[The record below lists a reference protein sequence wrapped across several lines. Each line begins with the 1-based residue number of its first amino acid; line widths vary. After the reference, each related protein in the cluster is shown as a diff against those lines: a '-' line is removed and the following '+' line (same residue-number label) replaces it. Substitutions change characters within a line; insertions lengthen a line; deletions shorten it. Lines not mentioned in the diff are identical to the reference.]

1 MSWHAIVVGVDSSSE
16 SATAAALAEWLARRA
31 ATECRVVHA
40 VRDEWAPLAAVTGAG
55 AGNLAEM
62 QRLQE
67 AVARQRVQEA
77 LRERVSP
84 RLLESLELRIGPAP
98 VVLQQAA
105 AEYQAGLIVVG
116 GKHHTAL
123 ERWLGGST
131 SLNVVRAADRPVLVA
146 TRSGDIRRILVA
158 ADLSAAARPTLALAQ
173 RFARLVGAKL
183 RVLSV
188 FEPLPQLGGGVPP
201 VESTGYY
208 ALSQEMLDHE
218 IWPLIRS
225 ANVEKV
231 VRHGMVVETLPR
243 EAADWGADLLV
254 LGSHGKGWA
263 QRILLG
269 SVTERL
275 INQLPLSLL
284 IAPVEARVLAA
295 RRQATAAAVV

>member
-1 MSWHAIVVGVDSSSE
+1 MSWHAMVVGVDSTPE
-16 SATAAALAEWLARRA
+16 SATAAAMAEWLARRA
-31 ATECRVVHA
+31 ATGCRLVHA
-40 VRDEWAPLAAVTGAG
+40 VRDEWAPLAAVTGTG

-67 AVARQRVQEA
+67 AVARQRVQDA

-105 AEYQAGLIVVG
+105 AEYEAGLIVVG

-146 TRSGDIRRILVA
+146 TQPGDIRRILVA

-188 FEPLPQLGGGVPP
+188 FEPLPQLAGAPP

-275 INQLPLSLL
+275 INQLPVSLL
-284 IAPVEARVLAA
+284 IAPVEDRVPAA
-295 RRQATAAAVV
+295 RRLATAAAVV